1 MHNIPNTIKLFFSSL
16 FVTDQ
21 KEKDSFFKLSFI
33 LLFTIIILVLINFAV
48 YLVYPDN
55 SEAITIQAKKLIIEV
70 DHYWIW
76 PEPVEKFQFLIT
88 LLSTPLL
95 LIFSMKIFSSRFFN
109 RISITDAV
117 YYLNVALWFSFLAIV
132 FYLSFKFIDPNSWPP
147 ALDYGIRT
155 FFKAMADE
163 LRFLITLIFFPLFAY
178 FIFNGI
184 PMKYNKFVNRILYS
198 LIFSFLLIMFLLSI
212 CNRETYLG
220 TGQNLNAVLYSISQV
235 QQGKV
240 MLSDLNG
247 QYGLYPHFLYPLF
260 KLINVNVV
268 SFSVTMAALTV
279 ASYSLIFFALRK
291 IISNN
296 LVVIFSFIAIIYF
309 SFFFSFLNGPWF
321 DLAYTSQVI
330 RKIFPALTIFMVF
343 TYILNPTKIL
353 YLSIIFLSSLSVIW
367 NFESGIICF
376 LSFYIYVLYEK
387 LADNNL
393 RSYALELIKHSI
405 ISASILI
412 LSFCLFSIMIYLQSD
427 SFPNL
432 SLFFKFQYLYGLTGF
447 GSMPIP
453 IFHAWNLVFLVY
465 LYGIYIG
472 LNSILSNKKIVLDR
486 AAFFLAIFGF
496 GISTYYL
503 NRSHD
508 FNMVSTMYP
517 SLILLAIYLSKLLDH
532 SGKANIF
539 KIKNFLSVL
548 VVSFVLV
555 TVFVQ
560 MLQPTRFFNI
570 LAERTTAI
578 ISNDLNNKFLSD
590 GIELIKLNS
599 SPNDEIIILMA
610 DEKRGWSP
618 GPDGVLYMET
628 KTSSPLLLGGSTERQ
643 FKSDWDLLNQSLANN
658 ISSKVFIDFT
668 GQKKYHP
675 LMKIIDDNYYLDSSL
690 GSWRMYVPIRFKST
704 MESRN

>member
-1 MHNIPNTIKLFFSSL
+1 MHNIQTTIKLFFSSL

-21 KEKDSFFKLSFI
+21 KEKDRFFKLS
-33 LLFTIIILVLINFAV
+33 LSMLSTIIILVLINFVV

-55 SEAITIQAKKLIIEV
+55 SEAITIQAKKLILEG
-70 DHYWIW
+70 DHYWIS

-95 LIFSMKIFSSRFFN
+95 IFFSLKIFSSRFFG

-117 YYLNVALWFSFLAIV
+117 YFLNIALWFSFLAIL
-132 FYLSFKFIDPNSWPP
+132 FYFSFKFIDPNSWPP
-147 ALDYGIRT
+147 ALEYGIRT
-155 FFKAMADE
+155 FFQAMTGE
-163 LRFLITLIFFPLFAY
+163 LRFLITLIVFPLIAY

-184 PMKYNKFVNRILYS
+184 PLKYNKFVNWALYF
-198 LIFSFLLIMFLLSI
+198 LIFTFLLSMFLLSI
-212 CNRETYLG
+212 CNRETFLG

-240 MLSDLNG
+240 MMSDFHA

-268 SFSVTMAALTV
+268 SFSVTMAVLTV
-279 ASYSLIFFALRK
+279 ASYSFIFFGLRK

-321 DLAYTSQVI
+321 DLTYTSQVI
-330 RKIFPALTIFMVF
+330 RKIFPALTIFLVL
-343 TYILNPTKIL
+343 TYILNPKKIL
-353 YLSIIFLSSLSVIW
+353 YLFIIFISSLSIIW
-367 NFESGIICF
+367 NIESGIICF

-387 LADNNL
+387 LADTNL
-393 RSYALELIKHSI
+393 RSYALEFIKHSI
-405 ISASILI
+405 ISVSILM

-427 SFPNL
+427 SFPNW
-432 SLFFKFQYLYGLTGF
+432 SLFFRFQHLYGMTGF

-486 AAFFLAIFGF
+486 AAFFLSIFGF
-496 GISTYYL
+496 GISSYYL

-508 FNMVSTMYP
+508 FNLVSIMYP

-539 KIKNFLSVL
+539 KIKNFLSIL

-560 MLQPTRFFNI
+560 MLQPTRLFNI
-570 LAERTTAI
+570 LAGRIPGI
-578 ISNDLNNKFLSD
+578 ISNNLNNKFLSD

-610 DEKRGWSP
+610 DEKMGWSP
-618 GPDGVLYMET
+618 GPDGLLYMET
-628 KTSSPLLLGGSTERQ
+628 KTSSPLPLGGSTERM
-643 FKSDWDLLNQSLANN
+643 FKSDFDLLNQSLANN

-690 GSWRMYVPIRFKST
+690 GSWRMYLPIDY
-704 MESRN
+704 